1 MENFMIKEIRNTSEY
16 IVLSTSYISPLDE
29 LFDLEQELKMLNFK
43 GEIIFDLLLCN
54 GLNENRFL
62 KGFFDGDYID
72 IANITI
78 IKNIENDIKKISEE
92 FYINN
97 SELVDYSVLPDA
109 HKYII
114 KNGLV

>member
-1 MENFMIKEIRNTSEY
+1 MENFMIKEINNKSEY
-16 IVLSTSYISPLDE
+16 IILSTSYISPLDE
-29 LFDLEQELKMLNFK
+29 LYDLEQELKMLNFK

-62 KGFFDGDYID
+62 KGFFDGQYID
-72 IANITI
+72 ISNITI
-78 IKNIENDIKKISEE
+78 MSNVQNYIKKISKE
-92 FYINN
+92 FYITN
-97 SELVDYSVLPDA
+97 SQLIDYSVLPDS

>member
-1 MENFMIKEIRNTSEY
+1 MENFMIKKINNTSEY

-29 LFDLEQELKMLNFK
+29 LFDLEQELKILNFK

-62 KGFFDGDYID
+62 KGSFDGEYID

-78 IKNIENDIKKISEE
+78 MSNVENYIKKISKE

-97 SELVDYSVLPDA
+97 SQLIDYSVLPDS

>member
-1 MENFMIKEIRNTSEY
+1 MENFMIKEINNKSEY
-16 IVLSTSYISPLDE
+16 IILSTSYISPLDE

-62 KGFFDGDYID
+62 RGFFDGKYID
-72 IANITI
+72 ISNITI
-78 IKNIENDIKKISEE
+78 MSNVQDYIKKISKE

-97 SELVDYSVLPDA
+97 SKLIDYSVLPDS

-114 KNGLV
+114 KNGFV